1 MGERLRNLM
10 DAIAALVDAE
20 VSRFPDK
27 VGHVLGSRSLRGG
40 QTLSRRLSTM
50 AWNGR
55 DAFGSALASCMKLVS

>member
-40 QTLSRRLSTM
+40 QT
-50 AWNGR
+50 
-55 DAFGSALASCMKLVS
+55 VSGA